1 MYSVRDGW
9 QRISTN
15 KGSRLNKSY
24 FRKGFLILGGFLS
37 LAIGTVGIFI
47 PLLPTTPF
55 LLLSAACF
63 IRSSDRLYSWLI
75 NHRLFGN
82 YIRNYREHRA
92 LTKLSKII
100 TLLILWATI
109 SYTAFF
115 ALPKLAIQILL
126 ISIALGVTYH
136 VLSLKT
142 IRKNHTQ

>member
-1 MYSVRDGW
+1 
-9 QRISTN
+9 
-15 KGSRLNKSY
+15 
-24 FRKGFLILGGFLS
+24 LGGFFS

-63 IRSSDRLYSWLI
+63 IRSSDRLYAWLI

-100 TLLILWATI
+100 TLFILWVTI

-136 VLSLKT
+136 ILSLKT
-142 IRKNHTQ
+142 IRKNHSQ